1 MGSRLIHVLLM
12 SVVTV
17 VGLLVPWV
25 QADDWV
31 RLLETLLGSAAV
43 WRLSPVEQGV
53 VHRFA
58 ELGVFS
64 VAGAMLGN
72 AQAFALRRA
81 GLQVPGW
88 AGRTAMAVAVGLVG
102 SRALAMALGLSP
114 GTAAIGMGMAVGL
127 TQGWLLRREVHGAAV
142 WVAACTVGYGMAG
155 PAADWRDQA
164 WRAAVDVG
172 ATWRLSSIV
181 ITAQAMTWGAL
192 ALCTA
197 IGGAFIL
204 TSLRAQVLPAPGSR
218 MPGALGQF
226 AVLGLALPL
235 MVSLEARERSPAPL
249 EFPPPNFPRLI
260 QPRPAR
266 TWAPERTRVPSPPG
280 ESFSPG
286 CASSGCEPARTYE
299 REASPPSPVAVP
311 DHPGRVRGPTVHDS
325 HLMELNDTGRLRVKG
340 GTLWSNPASN
350 AGRESANGNQGS
362 EPASPPAVVP

>member
-1 MGSRLIHVLLM
+1 MGSRLIHVLLV

-31 RLLETLLGSAAV
+31 RLLATVLGSAAV

-53 VHRFA
+53 VHRLA
-58 ELGVFS
+58 ELGVFC

-102 SRALAMALGLSP
+102 SRALAVALGLSP

-127 TQGWLLRREVHGAAV
+127 TQGWLLRREAHGAAV

-204 TSLRAQVLPAPGSR
+204 SSLRAQVLPAPGSR
-218 MPGALGQF
+218 MPGAVGQF

-235 MVSLEARERSPAPL
+235 MVALEAREKSPLSLASPAPN
-249 EFPPPNFPRLI
+249 PPRLI
-260 QPRPAR
+260 QPRPMR
-266 TWAPERTRVPSPPG
+266 TWGTDQPVEV
-280 ESFSPG
+280 FSPG
-286 CASSGCEPARTYE
+286 CSGRGCGPAQTLEGGPRPAPVLHDEHLRELFREE
-299 REASPPSPVAVP
+299 RKRMPPPSP
-311 DHPGRVRGPTVHDS
+311 GRRW
-325 HLMELNDTGRLRVKG
+325 N
-340 GTLWSNPASN
+340 NPASGDAQLP
-350 AGRESANGNQGS
+350 AGATGGS
-362 EPASPPAVVP
+362 TNSVVY

>member
-1 MGSRLIHVLLM
+1 MGSRLVHVLLV

-17 VGLLVPWV
+17 LGLLVPWT
-25 QADDWV
+25 QAEDWA

-43 WRLSPVEQGV
+43 WRLSSVEQGV
-53 VHRFA
+53 VHRLA
-58 ELGVFS
+58 ELGVFA

-81 GLQVPGW
+81 GLQVSGW
-88 AGRTAMAVAVGLVG
+88 AGMTAMAVAVGLVG
-102 SRALAMALGLSP
+102 SRALAVALGLSP
-114 GTAAIGMGMAVGL
+114 GTASIGMGVAVGL

-142 WVAACTVGYGMAG
+142 WVAACAVGYGMAG
-155 PAADWRDQA
+155 PAADWRDHA

-204 TSLRAQVLPAPGSR
+204 SSLRTQVLPAPGSR

-235 MVSLEARERSPAPL
+235 MVSLEAREMSPSPTEFPAPN
-249 EFPPPNFPRLI
+249 PPRLI

-266 TWAPERTRVPSPPG
+266 TWAPERTRFPSPPG

-286 CASSGCEPARTYE
+286 CASRGCAPAQTFE
-299 REASPPSPVAVP
+299 GETSPPPMGAVP
-311 DHPGRVRGPTVHDS
+311 ADPGRVRGGTVHDS
-325 HLMELNDTGRLRVKG
+325 HLMQLNDTGRLRVRG
-340 GTLWSNPASN
+340 GTLWNNVPSS
-350 AGRESANGNQGS
+350 AGQESSNGNRGA
-362 EPASPPAVVP
+362 EPAIPPAVVP